1 MPAAV
6 LVRRPGQTVWRN
18 PPGCAILGVMR
29 IYLDNCCYNRPY
41 DDQSYLNV
49 SLETQAIIREPF
61 DYTKWRTD
69 LFDGMDLECLAQLH
83 GVRSLTPEAETVT
96 GFEARFAVN
105 ERLRKRLG
113 AMTAAVTAVVDP
125 APQISLIENP
135 VA

>member
-1 MPAAV
+1 
-6 LVRRPGQTVWRN
+6 
-18 PPGCAILGVMR
+18 MR

-61 DYTKWRTD
+61 DYTKWRID